1 MLNIFRRDSIWRC
14 LERVSLVSAKVTS
27 EDSQEM
33 QEMQEMIGPMI
44 GISEVLTGAT
54 TDP

>member
-33 QEMQEMIGPMI
+33 QEMIGPMI